1 MMKNFG
7 SGLLLLTFILFT
19 GFIAKPDY
27 KVNNLTVK
35 QEVDKKVKAPDF
47 VLTSTTGKTV
57 KLSDYKGKI
66 VIVDFWA
73 TWCPPCR
80 KGVPD
85 LIDLQ
90 NKYKEKLMI
99 IGISLDQGKTKDD
112 VNPFIK
118 NYGINYPVVYYNEKV
133 LNDYGGIESIPTSFI
148 IDKDGNVVNKHV
160 GLYPKYIYEE
170 EIKELLKSN

>member
-1 MMKNFG
+1 MTKKFG
-7 SGLLLLTFILFT
+7 IGLLLLTFILLT
-19 GFIAKPDY
+19 GFISKPEY
-27 KVNNLTVK
+27 KVNNFTGK
-35 QEVDKKVKAPDF
+35 QGVDKKVKAPDF
-47 VLTSTTGKTV
+47 ALTSTEGKTV

-90 NKYKEKLMI
+90 SKYKEKLLI
-99 IGISLDQGKTKDD
+99 IGISLDYGKTKDD
-112 VNPFIK
+112 VKPFIK
-118 NYGINYPVVYYNEKV
+118 NYGINYPVVYYDEKV

-148 IDKDGNVVNKHV
+148 IDSEGNVVNKHV

-170 EIKELLKSN
+170 EIKELLKSK